1 MKNYLNRGIL
11 LILLVA
17 ASIPPVMGQQG
28 VVLIPSESK
37 ITVSGTSNLHEW
49 EERVDKFD
57 VSMQV
62 QPKGTAI
69 ASISN
74 VTFMSKSAAVV
85 GDNSIMTGKTHDALQ
100 VDKHPEIIF
109 RSSDI
114 SVPDLQ
120 GGSIK
125 GNLKGDVVINGVTKH
140 IVVSYTGILSG
151 DKLEISGSQVL
162 DMKDYNIKPPT
173 ALMGTLKTGD
183 KVTVSF
189 SLKFRVGANDQALNT
204 IPKQK

>member
-1 MKNYLNRGIL
+1 VLA
-11 LILLVA
+11 A
-17 ASIPPVMGQQG
+17 ASVYPVMGQQG
-28 VVLIPSESK
+28 VILIPAESK

-49 EERVDKFD
+49 EEKVDKFD
-57 VSMQV
+57 VSMQIL
-62 QPKGTAI
+62 PKGPAI
-69 ASISN
+69 AGISN
-74 VTFMSKSAAVV
+74 VTFRSKSASVMS
-85 GDNSIMTGKTHDALQ
+85 DNSIMTGKTHDALQ
-100 VDKHPEIIF
+100 VDKHPEILF

-120 GGSIK
+120 GGSLK
-125 GNLKGDVVINGVTKH
+125 GNLTGDIVLNGVTKR
-140 IVVSYTGILSG
+140 VVISYTGILSG
-151 DKLEISGSQVL
+151 DRLEISGSQIL

-189 SLKFRVGANDQALNT
+189 SLKFRVGTNDQALNT